1 MPGNPS
7 TKTRSVYGTSSVDS
21 KSMLDSSTKPSTRR
35 DSAAPLIN
43 TPPIQPVIGIDPL
56 DATGTSYRS
65 SSSSH
70 HIVTSGSYAR
80 HGGHH
85 RTGLFRRRRNSSSS
99 QETDSEDE
107 QHPLDSDRELNTSDE
122 ESSADDDDDLDDDDD
137 GSDTEHTIQ
146 HLVASRNNTEI
157 RISGL
162 NAIPNDTKDEQT
174 LLLEE
179 EDVQIHIQAYRF
191 NRLQL
196 FFYRLSSVLS
206 LGIVWLVCR
215 WVPKWYI
222 AWIGV
227 KVPLE
232 KAEWIVFEVSRL
244 SVMSWSTDW
253 HAYTQQS
260 QYNEIEIIRPFREWY
275 QGTVGSIFSHDQ
287 IKEELLQF
295 NVNTEEARHLLNM
308 DHPINQLML
317 VEYRYIRLA
326 FHPLL
331 HKFLIVG

>member
-1 MPGNPS
+1 MSGNPS
-7 TKTRSVYGTSSVDS
+7 IKTRSVYGTSSVDS
-21 KSMLDSSTKPSTRR
+21 KSKLESTKPSSRR

-56 DATGTSYRS
+56 DVTGTSYRS
-65 SSSSH
+65 SSN
-70 HIVTSGSYAR
+70 HIITSGSYAR

-99 QETDSEDE
+99 QENDTEDE
-107 QHPLDSDRELNTSDE
+107 QQDSDRELNTSDE
-122 ESSADDDDDLDDDDD
+122 ESSADDEDDLDDEDE
-137 GSDTEHTIQ
+137 SDTEHTIQ

-179 EDVQIHIQAYRF
+179 EDVQIHIQAYKF
-191 NRLQL
+191 NRLNL

-206 LGIVWLVCR
+206 LGIVWLICR

-232 KAEWIVFEVSRL
+232 KAEWIVFEVSAL
-244 SVMSWSTDW
+244 WDLC
-253 HAYTQQS
+253 
-260 QYNEIEIIRPFREWY
+260 F
-275 QGTVGSIFSHDQ
+275 
-287 IKEELLQF
+287 
-295 NVNTEEARHLLNM
+295 
-308 DHPINQLML
+308 
-317 VEYRYIRLA
+317 
-326 FHPLL
+326 
-331 HKFLIVG
+331 